1 MLNLLHCKIPI
12 AFFVSFD
19 QIIIMQNDQL
29 IEKFYSAFQ
38 QRDYRTMQECYSD
51 DVIFSD
57 PVFLVLK
64 GQEVKDM
71 WEMLCKN
78 AKDFSLNYSDI
89 TLIDEEYATCVW
101 VATYTFSKTGRR
113 VVNRIKAYMRIRDGK
128 ITEHSDAFRL
138 STWIGQALGWK
149 GVLFGWTG
157 FMKRAVQ
164 KNARK
169 NLASFMNK
177 KHGTEDQPL

>member
-1 MLNLLHCKIPI
+1 MEDDFERLNLLILYTRRFLFMP
-12 AFFVSFD
+12 SNED
-19 QIIIMQNDQL
+19 II
-29 IEKFYSAFQ
+29 KGFYSAFQ
-38 QRDYRTMQECYSD
+38 KLDYKTMNEYYAED
-51 DVIFSD
+51 IVFSD

-64 GQEVKDM
+64 GDEVKAM

-78 AKDFSLNYSDI
+78 AKDFSLTYSNI
-89 TLIDEEYATCVW
+89 EALDEEYATCNW

-113 VVNRIKAYMRIRDGK
+113 VVNRIKAYMKFYEGK
-128 ITEHSDAFRL
+128 IIEHSDAFRL

-157 FMKRAVQ
+157 IMKRAVQ

-169 NLASFMNK
+169 NLFSLIEK
-177 KHGTEDQPL
+177 K